1 VLLATGI
8 GRPHRNVPAVRISIR
23 GTSGSGKSTVGR
35 AAAERLG
42 VPYVELDA
50 IRHQPRWVEL
60 PDDEFRAR
68 VREAVAGDGWVVDGN
83 YGEVRAITAERATHI
98 VWLDLPRWLV
108 MVQVVW
114 RSFTRAALRK
124 ELWNGNREEFRNWL
138 DPTHPIRWAWTTHAR
153 RRREY
158 EEALR
163 TDPDPQRWVR
173 LRSRREVNAW
183 LASL

>member
-1 VLLATGI
+1 MPG
-8 GRPHRNVPAVRISIR
+8 VRISIR

-50 IRHQPRWVEL
+50 IRHQAGWVEL
-60 PDDEFRAR
+60 PDDEFRER
-68 VREAVAGDGWVVDGN
+68 VRAAVAGEGWVVDGN
-83 YGEVRAITAERATHI
+83 YGEVRALTAERATHI

-108 MVQVVW
+108 MWQVCS

-124 ELWNGNREEFRNWL
+124 ELWNGNREQFRRWL
-138 DPTHPIRWAWTTHAR
+138 HPEHPIRWAWSTHGR
-153 RRREY
+153 RRAEY
-158 EEALR
+158 EAAMAA
-163 TDPDPQRWVR
+163 DPDPERWVR
-173 LRSRREVNAW
+173 LRSRREVSAW